1 MAVLEKGFSLIWE
14 DGPPTATPPRSFP
27 PPREPEA
34 EAALEAEV
42 GSLVE
47 KGAVERLSSAPAG
60 FYGRLFTVPKA
71 TGGYRPVLDLSPL
84 NAHLKHIPFRME
96 SPSSF
101 REALRPGDW
110 VTSIDLK
117 DAYFHVPIAPG
128 SRKWLRF
135 VWKGS
140 PFQFRALPFGLSQAP
155 WIFTTMVK
163 ELCRYVRARGVRLR
177 VYLDDWAILSQS
189 QEECR
194 AHTALVLQA
203 AEDMGFRI
211 NLAKCDLTP
220 AQSFLFLG
228 MCFNTVDFTV
238 APSQRRVD
246 NLQALLAALLQREW
260 APVRSVLSV
269 LGSMESMCPLIRGG
283 RLHKRPLQ
291 RALADRWSQSWES
304 PSALIRLGPW
314 FREAVSFWLSPSALL
329 LGVPISPPPDDLCLY
344 TDASK
349 QGWGAHLLEQEAAGL
364 WSQSESLQHI
374 NLLELE
380 AVRRALL
387 AFESSVSGRRLK
399 VFTDNTTV
407 AWYINKQGGTR
418 SRPLSLATEALL
430 VWCSDRQIALSARH
444 IPGIMNV
451 LADSLSRAHQV
462 LPTEWTLAHEV
473 LLPVW
478 ERWGKPHVD
487 LFATRYSRRLSLFVS
502 PIPDPQAWAV
512 DALSVSWTGLSAYA
526 FPPLA
531 LLPRV
536 LRKIE
541 MDEAEL
547 ILIAPLWP
555 AQQWYP
561 DLLALA
567 REPPLPLSL
576 GHRSLLQ
583 PRSGIPHGNPQG
595 LALHAWSLSGKL

>member
-1 MAVLEKGFSLIWE
+1 MAS
-14 DGPPTATPPRSFP
+14 PPRSFP
-27 PPREPEA
+27 LPRDPEA

-42 GSLVE
+42 ASLVE

-60 FYGRLFTVPKA
+60 FYGRLFTVPKV

-117 DAYFHVPIAPG
+117 DAYFHIPIAQG
-128 SRKWLRF
+128 CRKWLRF
-135 VWKGS
+135 IWKGS

-155 WIFTTMVK
+155 WIFTTMVR
-163 ELCRYVRARGVRLR
+163 ELCRYVRAKGVRLR

-189 QEECR
+189 REECA

-220 AQSFLFLG
+220 AQQFLFLG

-238 APSQRRVD
+238 TPSRRRVD
-246 NLQALLAALLQREW
+246 SLQSHLGSLLRQDW
-260 APVRSVLSV
+260 APARAVLSV

-291 RALADRWSQSWES
+291 RALADRWSQARES
-304 PSALIRLGPW
+304 PAALIRLGPW
-314 FREAVSFWLSPSALL
+314 FREAVSFWLCPSVLL
-329 LGVPISPPPDDLCLY
+329 LGVPISPPPEDLCLY

-364 WSQSESLQHI
+364 WSATEALQHI

-380 AVRRALL
+380 AVRLALQ
-387 AFESSVSGRRLK
+387 AFEPAVRGRRVK

-407 AWYINKQGGTR
+407 AWYINRQGGTR

-430 VWCSDRQIALSARH
+430 FWCAERQIDLSARH

-478 ERWGKPHVD
+478 EKWGKPTID
-487 LFATRYSRRLSLFVS
+487 LFATRYSRRLSLFAS

-512 DALSVSWTGLSAYA
+512 DALSFPWTGMSAYA

-536 LRKIE
+536 LRKVE
-541 MDEAEL
+541 KDEADL

-555 AQQWYP
+555 AQQWFP

-567 REPPLPLSL
+567 RDPPLQLSV
-576 GHRSLLQ
+576 GPRSLLQ

-595 LALHAWSLSGKL
+595 LALHAWNLSGKL